1 MLVLRP
7 ETIVTGTALAA
18 ACNCPRRAVL
28 GRQRKDDG
36 RGAYQMTL
44 GTMKHSVLEALL
56 HAWQRGGVEPS
67 WPRVIDHAIAQ
78 ELAALAALGKTDHEA
93 RQELHKFVPVVQRWA
108 RTFLPR
114 APPAGAPPPPPPAP
128 LPETENMAQRAR
140 AFRAA
145 GLPSGAL
152 RVARVLA
159 TEQQLVSHTYG
170 LKGTVDVVLAAEVLD
185 PHGTPTHQVPVP
197 LELKTGKRSQYSAHD
212 HMAQVLVYSLLL
224 GERHSCVVPSGV
236 LYYTQLSDA
245 QGSRG
250 IFPTPADPP
259 MLASLLMRRN
269 EMVAGCAAHASAD
282 GRMPPMLR
290 SAQQCRFCPE
300 LLHCTLTHRAVEGG
314 DARSSGIDA
323 P

>member
-1 MLVLRP
+1 M
-7 ETIVTGTALAA
+7 
-18 ACNCPRRAVL
+18 
-28 GRQRKDDG
+28 
-36 RGAYQMTL
+36 
-44 GTMKHSVLEALL
+44 
-56 HAWQRGGVEPS
+56 
-67 WPRVIDHAIAQ
+67 
-78 ELAALAALGKTDHEA
+78 
-93 RQELHKFVPVVQRWA
+93 
-108 RTFLPR
+108 
-114 APPAGAPPPPPPAP
+114 
-128 LPETENMAQRAR
+128 
-140 AFRAA
+140 
-145 GLPSGAL
+145 
-152 RVARVLA
+152 
-159 TEQQLVSHTYG
+159 
-170 LKGTVDVVLAAEVLD
+170 
-185 PHGTPTHQVPVP
+185 
-197 LELKTGKRSQYSAHD
+197 
-212 HMAQVLVYSLLL
+212 
-224 GERHSCVVPSGV
+224 VPSGV